1 MEISCQYSKQIC
13 QFSPEKPTLILIHGA
28 GDSSIFWNPLTE
40 EMKNVVNVLPID
52 LPGHGKNLAPS
63 CNSIEDYADAV
74 DKLIK
79 ENEIPNPVPCGISM
93 GGAVTLQLLLDG
105 KSDIKF
111 GIIINSGAK
120 LKVMPMLFDVLAN
133 DFNAYVEF
141 LPVLAVSKKTDKSKI
156 DFLVKEISKT
166 DPNLISND
174 FKACD
179 SFDVRERLK
188 EIDKDILILSAEED
202 QLTPPDRVSFLSDN
216 IKKS

>member
-1 MEISCQYSKQIC
+1 
-13 QFSPEKPTLILIHGA
+13 
-28 GDSSIFWNPLTE
+28 
-40 EMKNVVNVLPID
+40 
-52 LPGHGKNLAPS
+52 
-63 CNSIEDYADAV
+63 
-74 DKLIK
+74 
-79 ENEIPNPVPCGISM
+79 M